1 MTEHRPEA
9 AASLPRRSVLQL
21 ALAGGAMP
29 LLGTGARA
37 QGKPKPA
44 GQVIIGISQEPTV
57 FNPLL
62 PHIEVDDGVYMSLFS
77 PLWAVDPKGNF
88 LPRLAAE
95 IPTVA
100 NGGVS
105 EDGLLWRIKL
115 RDGVTWHDGKPFTA
129 DDVKFT
135 LDLINDPN
143 FPAGTRSG
151 HELVHDIKVVAP
163 NEISWRLEKPF
174 SPYASILAW
183 TFIVPQHLL
192 AGQAD
197 PRSSPF
203 MRSPV
208 GTGPFK
214 WSERVPGDHITLTA
228 NEAYFDEGPY
238 LERVVFKYIPD
249 LTVLYTQFRTGDIDY
264 ISLQGISADHYQ
276 EAKALP
282 NRVVM
287 PIPTAS
293 IENFYFN
300 LGLPQFKDP
309 VVRQA
314 LYLSLDKS
322 SIIND
327 LYYGLPRPSESYLP
341 PASWAYDPDLPK
353 QVYDPERAKA
363 LLDGAGWKVGSG
375 GIREKDGV
383 QLQFSNSTT
392 AGNHLREQAQ
402 QLLQQNWQEIGV
414 GMTIKNLPAA
424 VMWGD
429 YWIQSHFETAIVGI
443 NFMTG
448 PDPAAADYFSSKAIA
463 AQGGSGTNTMQY
475 INPRLDELMQQ
486 GATTLD
492 RAKRVEAYRG
502 VQSLLRQN
510 LPFLPIFEYVTVEGT
525 KTGLSGYQPNI
536 NVRLNAWNVN
546 TWHWAG

>member
-1 MTEHRPEA
+1 MNEHRA
-9 AASLPRRSVLQL
+9 HASLPRRSILQL
-21 ALAGGAMP
+21 ALAGSAVP
-29 LLGTGARA
+29 LLGARA
-37 QGKPKPA
+37 EGKPKPT
-44 GQVIIGISQEPTV
+44 GQVVIGISQEPTV

-62 PHIEVDDGVYMSLFS
+62 PHIEVDDGIYMSLFS
-77 PLWAVDPKGNF
+77 PLWAVDPKGDF

-95 IPTVA
+95 VPTVA

-105 EDGLLWRIKL
+105 EDGLHWRIKL
-115 RDGVTWHDGKPFTA
+115 RGDVKWHDGKPFTA

-135 LDLINDPN
+135 LDLINNPD

-151 HELVHDIKVVAP
+151 HELVRDIKVTGP
-163 NEISWRLEKPF
+163 HEIAWRLEKPF

-192 AGQAD
+192 AGQSD

-203 MRSPV
+203 LRSPV

-214 WSERVPGDHITLTA
+214 WSERVPGDHITLAA
-228 NEAYFDEGPY
+228 NDAYFDEGPY

-264 ISLQGISADHYQ
+264 ISLQGISADHYA

-282 NRVVM
+282 NRMVV
-287 PIPTAS
+287 PIPTAT

-300 LGLPQFKDP
+300 LALPQFKDLA
-309 VVRQA
+309 VRQA
-314 LYLSLDKS
+314 LYMSLDKA
-322 SIIND
+322 SIINE

-341 PASWAYDPDLPK
+341 PASWAFDPDLPK
-353 QVYDPERAKA
+353 QVYDPDQARAT
-363 LLDGAGWKVGSG
+363 LDAAGWKAGPG
-375 GIREKDGV
+375 GVRAKDGV
-383 QLQFSNSTT
+383 KLQFSNSTT

-424 VMWGD
+424 VMWGE
-429 YWIQSHFETAIVGI
+429 YWIQSHFETAIVGN

-448 PDPAAADYFSSKAIA
+448 PDPAAADYFSSKAIT
-463 AQGGSGTNTMQY
+463 AQGGSGNNTMQY
-475 INPRLDELMQQ
+475 ANPQLDALMQQ

-492 RAKRVEAYRG
+492 RAKRTEAYRG
-502 VQSLLRQN
+502 VQSVLRQN

-525 KTGLSGYQPNI
+525 KAGLAGYQPNI

-546 TWHWAG
+546 TWRWTS

>member
-1 MTEHRPEA
+1 MNQHRAVA
-9 AASLPRRSVLQL
+9 AGLPRRSVLQL
-21 ALAGGAMP
+21 ALAGGAVP
-29 LLGTGARA
+29 LLGVGARA
-37 QGKPKPA
+37 QGKAKPS
-44 GQVIIGISQEPTV
+44 GQVVIGISQEPTV

-62 PHIEVDDGVYMSLFS
+62 PHIEVDDAVYMSLFS

-95 IPTVA
+95 APTVA

-105 EDGLLWRIKL
+105 EDGLNWRIKL

-129 DDVKFT
+129 EDVKFT
-135 LDLINDPN
+135 LDLLNDPN
-143 FPAGTRSG
+143 FPSGSRSG
-151 HELVHDIKVVAP
+151 HELVRDVKVGSP
-163 NEISWRLEKPF
+163 TEISWRMEKPF

-197 PRSSPF
+197 PKSSPF

-214 WSERVPGDHITLTA
+214 WGERVPGDHITLAA

-300 LGLPQFKDP
+300 LGLPQFNELA
-309 VVRQA
+309 VRQA
-314 LYLSLDKS
+314 LYLSLDKK
-322 SIIND
+322 SIIDD
-327 LYYGLPRPSESYLP
+327 LYYGLPRASESYLP
-341 PASWAYDPDLPK
+341 PASWAYDGDLPK
-353 QVYDPERAKA
+353 QAYDPDRAKA
-363 LLDGAGWKVGSG
+363 LLDSAGWKVGSG
-375 GIREKDGV
+375 GIREKNGV
-383 QLQFSNSTT
+383 RLQFSNSTT

-402 QLLQQNWQEIGV
+402 QLLQQNWQDVGV

-424 VMWGD
+424 VMWGE
-429 YWIQSHFETAIVGI
+429 YWIQSQFETAIVGN

-448 PDPAAADYFSSKAIA
+448 PDPAADDYFSSKAIP

-475 INPRLDELMQQ
+475 VNPELDALMQQ

-492 RAKRVEAYRG
+492 RAKRVQAYRG
-502 VQSLLRQN
+502 IQALLRQN

-525 KTGLSGYQPNI
+525 KAGLNGYIPNI
-536 NVRLNAWNVN
+536 NVRINAWNVN
-546 TWHWAG
+546 TWKWAT

>member
-1 MTEHRPEA
+1 MNEHRA
-9 AASLPRRSVLQL
+9 HASLPRRSILQL
-21 ALAGGAMP
+21 ALAGSAVP
-29 LLGTGARA
+29 LLGARA
-37 QGKPKPA
+37 EGKPKPT
-44 GQVIIGISQEPTV
+44 GQVVIGISQEPTV

-62 PHIEVDDGVYMSLFS
+62 PHIEVDDGIYMSLFS

-95 IPTVA
+95 VPTVA

-105 EDGLLWRIKL
+105 EDGLHWRIKL
-115 RDGVTWHDGKPFTA
+115 RGDVTWHDGKPFTA

-135 LDLINDPN
+135 LDLINNPD

-151 HELVHDIKVVAP
+151 HELVRDIKVTGP
-163 NEISWRLEKPF
+163 HEIAWRLEKPF

-192 AGQAD
+192 AGQSD

-203 MRSPV
+203 MRAPV

-214 WSERVPGDHITLTA
+214 WSERVPGDHITLAA
-228 NEAYFDEGPY
+228 NDAYFDEGPY

-264 ISLQGISADHYQ
+264 ISLQGISADHYA

-282 NRVVM
+282 NRMVV
-287 PIPTAS
+287 PIPTAT

-300 LGLPQFKDP
+300 LALPQFKDLA
-309 VVRQA
+309 VRQA
-314 LYLSLDKS
+314 LYMSLDKA
-322 SIIND
+322 SIINE

-341 PASWAYDPDLPK
+341 PASWAFDPDLPK
-353 QVYDPERAKA
+353 QVYDPGQARAT
-363 LLDGAGWKVGSG
+363 LDAAGWKAGPG
-375 GIREKDGV
+375 GVRAKDGV
-383 QLQFSNSTT
+383 KLQFSNSTT

-424 VMWGD
+424 VMWGE
-429 YWIQSHFETAIVGI
+429 YWIQSHFETAIVGN

-463 AQGGSGTNTMQY
+463 AQGGSGNNTMQY
-475 INPRLDELMQQ
+475 ANPQLDALMQQ

-492 RAKRVEAYRG
+492 RAKRTEAYRG
-502 VQSLLRQN
+502 VQSVLRQN

-525 KTGLSGYQPNI
+525 KAGLAGYQPNI

-546 TWHWAG
+546 TWRWTS

>member
-1 MTEHRPEA
+1 MTNTIR
-9 AASLPRRSVLQL
+9 LPRRSVLQW
-21 ALAGGAMP
+21 ALAGSAVP

-37 QGKPKPA
+37 QGKPKPS

-77 PLWAVDPKGNF
+77 PLWAVDPAGNF

-95 IPTVA
+95 IPSVA

-105 EDGLLWRIKL
+105 ADGLTWKVKL

-129 DDVKFT
+129 EDVKFT
-135 LDLINDPN
+135 LDLLNDPN
-143 FPAGTRSG
+143 FPAGSRSG
-151 HELVHDIKVVAP
+151 HELVRDLSVTAP
-163 NEISWRLEKPF
+163 NEISWRMEKPF

-183 TFIVPQHLL
+183 TFIVPKHLL

-197 PRSSPF
+197 PRDSPF
-203 MRSPV
+203 LRAPV
-208 GTGPFK
+208 GTGPFR
-214 WSERVPGDHITLTA
+214 WSERVPGDHVTLAA
-228 NEAYFDEGPY
+228 NEAYFGDGPL
-238 LERVVFKYIPD
+238 LERVTFKYIPD

-264 ISLQGISADHYQ
+264 ISLQGISADHYG

-282 NRVVM
+282 NRNVVQ
-287 PIPTAS
+287 IPTAS

-300 LGLPQFKDP
+300 LGLPQFKEQA
-309 VVRQA
+309 VRQA
-314 LYLSLDKS
+314 LYDSLDKK
-322 SIIND
+322 SIID
-327 LYYGLPRPSESYLP
+327 ELYYGLPRPSESYLP
-341 PASWAYDPDLPK
+341 PASWAFDPGLPKQSYDPDK
-353 QVYDPERAKA
+353 AKSD
-363 LLDGAGWKVGSG
+363 LDRAGWKIGGG

-383 QLQFSNSTT
+383 RLQFTNSTT
-392 AGNHLREQAQ
+392 SGNHLREQAQ
-402 QLLQQNWQEIGV
+402 QLLQQNWQDIGV

-424 VMWGD
+424 VMWAD

-463 AQGGSGTNTMQY
+463 AQGGSGLNTMQY
-475 INPRLDELMQQ
+475 ANPQLDALQQQ

-492 RAKRVEAYRG
+492 RAERITAYRG

-525 KTGLSGYQPNI
+525 KAGLAGYQPNI
-536 NVRLNAWNVN
+536 NVRVNSWNVN
-546 TWHWAG
+546 TWHWA

>member
-1 MTEHRPEA
+1 MTDRHVT
-9 AASLPRRSVLQL
+9 LPRRSILQL
-21 ALAGGAMP
+21 ALAGSALP
-29 LLGTGARA
+29 WLGARA
-37 QGKPKPA
+37 QGKPKPS
-44 GQVIIGISQEPTV
+44 GQVVIGLSQEPTV

-62 PHIEVDDGVYMSLFS
+62 PHIEVDDGIYMSLFS
-77 PLWAVDPKGNF
+77 PLWAVDPKGDF

-100 NGGVS
+100 NGGIS
-105 EDGLLWRIKL
+105 EDGLTWKIKL
-115 RDGVTWHDGKPFTA
+115 RDGVTWHDGKPFSA

-135 LDLINDPN
+135 IDLINNPS
-143 FPAGTRSG
+143 FPAYTRSG
-151 HELVHDIKVVAP
+151 HELVRDIKVLAP
-163 NEISWRLEKPF
+163 NLISWRMERPF
-174 SPYASILAW
+174 APYASILAW
-183 TFIVPQHLL
+183 TFMVPQHLL
-192 AGQAD
+192 AGSTD
-197 PRSSPF
+197 PHTSPF
-203 MRSPV
+203 IRAPV

-214 WSERVPGDHITLTA
+214 WSERVPGDHITLAA
-228 NEAYFDEGPY
+228 NESYFDEGPY
-238 LERVVFKYIPD
+238 LERVVYKYIPD

-282 NRVVM
+282 NRVIY
-287 PIPTAS
+287 PIPEAS

-309 VVRQA
+309 IVRQA
-314 LYLSLDKS
+314 LYMSMDKK
-322 SIIND
+322 SIID
-327 LYYGLPRPSESYLP
+327 SLYYGLPHPSESYLP
-341 PASWAYDPDLPK
+341 PQSWAYDPNLPQ
-353 QVYDPERAKA
+353 QVYDPDKAKA
-363 LLDGAGWKVGSG
+363 LLEAGGWKVGSG

-383 QLQFSNSTT
+383 RLQFTNSTT

-402 QLLQQNWQEIGV
+402 QLLQQNWQDLGV
-414 GMTIKNLPAA
+414 GMTIHNLPAA

-463 AQGGSGTNTMQY
+463 AQGGAGQNTMQY
-475 INPRLDELMQQ
+475 ANPKLDELMQQ
-486 GATTLD
+486 GAMTLD
-492 RAKRVEAYRG
+492 RAKRITAYRD
-502 VQSLLRQN
+502 VQALLREN
-510 LPFLPIFEYVTVEGT
+510 LPFLPIFQYVFVEGT

-546 TWHWAG
+546 TWRWTT

>member
-1 MTEHRPEA
+1 MTEPRAYA
-9 AASLPRRSVLQL
+9 AALPRRSILQL
-21 ALAGGAMP
+21 ALASGAVP
-29 LLGTGARA
+29 LLGAGARA
-37 QGKPKPA
+37 QNKPKPA
-44 GQVIIGISQEPTV
+44 GQVVIGISQEPTV

-62 PHIEVDDGVYMSLFS
+62 PHIEVDDGIYMSLFS

-105 EDGLLWRIKL
+105 EDGLQWQIKL

-143 FPAGTRSG
+143 FPAGSRSG
-151 HELVHDIKVVAP
+151 HELLRDLKVVAP
-163 NEISWRLEKPF
+163 NEISWRLDKPF

-192 AGQAD
+192 AGQSD
-197 PRSSPF
+197 PRTAPF
-203 MRSPV
+203 MRAPV

-214 WSERVPGDHITLTA
+214 WSERVPGDHVTLTS
-228 NEAYFDEGPY
+228 NETYFDEGPY
-238 LERVVFKYIPD
+238 LERVVFKYIPE

-287 PIPTAS
+287 PIPTAA

-309 VVRQA
+309 AVRQA
-314 LYLSLDKS
+314 LYLSLDKK
-322 SIIND
+322 SIIDD

-341 PASWAYDPDLPK
+341 PASWAFDPELPK
-353 QVYDPERAKA
+353 QVYDPARAKA
-363 LLDGAGWKVGSG
+363 MLDGAGWKAGRG

-383 QLQFSNSTT
+383 RLQFSNSTT

-402 QLLQQNWQEIGV
+402 QLLQQNWQDIGV

-424 VMWGD
+424 VMWGE
-429 YWIQSHFETAIVGI
+429 YWIQSHFETAIVGN

-448 PDPAAADYFSSKAIA
+448 PDPAADDYFSSKAIP
-463 AQGGSGTNTMQY
+463 AQGGSGNNTMQY
-475 INPRLDELMQQ
+475 AEPKLDMLMQQ
-486 GATTLD
+486 GAATLD
-492 RAKRVEAYRG
+492 RAKRIEAYRG
-502 VQSLLRQN
+502 VQALLRQN

-525 KTGLSGYQPNI
+525 KAGLSGYQPNI

-546 TWHWAG
+546 TWRWTS

>member
-1 MTEHRPEA
+1 MNEHRA
-9 AASLPRRSVLQL
+9 HASLPRRSILQL
-21 ALAGGAMP
+21 ALAGGAVP

-44 GQVIIGISQEPTV
+44 GQVVIGISQEPTV

-62 PHIEVDDGVYMSLFS
+62 PHIEVDDGIYMSLFS

-105 EDGLLWRIKL
+105 EDGLQWRIKL
-115 RDGVTWHDGKPFTA
+115 RDDVKWHDGKPFTA

-135 LDLINDPN
+135 LDLINNPD

-163 NEISWRLEKPF
+163 NEIAWRLDKPF

-203 MRSPV
+203 MRAPV

-214 WSERVPGDHITLTA
+214 WSERVPGDHITLIA
-228 NEAYFDEGPY
+228 NDAYFEEGPY

-264 ISLQGISADHYQ
+264 ISLQGISADHYG
-276 EAKALP
+276 EAKA
-282 NRVVM
+282 
-287 PIPTAS
+287 
-293 IENFYFN
+293 
-300 LGLPQFKDP
+300 LPQFKDP
-309 VVRQA
+309 AVRQA
-314 LYLSLDKS
+314 LYMSLDKA
-322 SIIND
+322 SIINE

-341 PASWAYDPDLPK
+341 PASWAFDPDLPK

-363 LLDGAGWKVGSG
+363 TLDGAGWKPGPG

-383 QLQFSNSTT
+383 KLQFSNSTT

-402 QLLQQNWQEIGV
+402 QLLQQNWQDLGV

-424 VMWGD
+424 VMWGE
-429 YWIQSHFETAIVGI
+429 YWIQSHFETAIVGN

-463 AQGGSGTNTMQY
+463 AQGGSGNNTMQY
-475 INPRLDELMQQ
+475 ANTQLDELMQQ

-492 RAKRVEAYRG
+492 RAKRIEAYRG
-502 VQSLLRQN
+502 VQSVLRQN

-525 KTGLSGYQPNI
+525 KAGLAGYQPNI

-546 TWHWAG
+546 TWRWTA

>member
-1 MTEHRPEA
+1 MTGHRPQA

-21 ALAGGAMP
+21 ALAGSAMP
-29 LLGTGARA
+29 LLGAGARA

-203 MRSPV
+203 MRAPV

-214 WSERVPGDHITLTA
+214 WSERVPGDHITLAA

-314 LYLSLDKS
+314 LYLSLDKG

-463 AQGGSGTNTMQY
+463 AQGGAGTNTMQY

-546 TWHWAG
+546 TWRWTT